1 MRTRTAALTATAA
14 SLIGSVAGCSS
25 PGQPD
30 EPWSQVSS
38 AFEGADFAHP
48 DMPLDELIL
57 DADITVVGEFGE
69 IVGERPLARDYVY
82 VQIEL
87 IIREVIAGDVE
98 VGDVLTFEGWTNEV
112 TEVPQGEMLMFL
124 AKKVSDV
131 DPPGLWI
138 WHTSRGI
145 WTETERDEIDTPIA
159 ESPPAESPLYSD
171 EVGDATSLADVV
183 ETMKLIARR

>member
-1 MRTRTAALTATAA
+1 M
-14 SLIGSVAGCSS
+14 
-25 PGQPD
+25 
-30 EPWSQVSS
+30 SS

-48 DMPLDELIL
+48 AMPLDELIL

-69 IVGERPLARDYVY
+69 IVGERPLAQDYVY

-98 VGDVLTFEGWTNEV
+98 VGDVLTFEGSTNEV

-124 AKKVSDV
+124 AEKVSDV
-131 DPPGLWI
+131 DPPGVWI

-159 ESPPAESPLYSD
+159 ESPPVESRST
-171 EVGDATSLADVV
+171 AT
-183 ETMKLIARR
+183 R

>member
-1 MRTRTAALTATAA
+1 MRTRTAVVTATAA
-14 SLIGSVAGCSS
+14 LLIGSVAGCSS
-25 PGQPD
+25 SGQPD
-30 EPWSQVSS
+30 EAWSQVSS
-38 AFEGADFAHP
+38 AFEGADFAYP

-57 DADITVVGEFGE
+57 DADITVVGEFGD
-69 IVGERPLARDYVY
+69 IIGERPLAEDYVY

-98 VGDVLTFEGWTNEV
+98 TGDILTFEGWTNEI

-124 AKKVSDV
+124 QEKVSDV

-145 WTETERDEIDTPIA
+145 WTETERGEIDTPIA
-159 ESPPAESPLYSD
+159 ESPPAENPLYSD
-171 EVGDATSLADVV
+171 EVSEATSLADVV
-183 ETMKLIARR
+183 ETMEEIARR